1 MPTGPKP
8 RTPPILVGYAAF
20 VGRRLIRY
28 LNTAHQQH
36 RGGAAF
42 RYSGDGITNL

>member
-1 MPTGPKP
+1 MPTDPKP
-8 RTPPILVGYAAF
+8 RTPPIWEGYAAF

-28 LNTAHQQH
+28 LNTAYQQ
-36 RGGAAF
+36 RRDGAAF

>member
-1 MPTGPKP
+1 MPNRPEAAYPANMMT
-8 RTPPILVGYAAF
+8 GYAAF
-20 VGRRLIRY
+20 VYWFIRY